1 MSNTTIKNI
10 YEKIHNAQQP
20 TNSTTTNNKIPNDLF
35 TTEDYHSI
43 SDYITHKFA
52 ETAQIF
58 SKFSYEDFY
67 QFILISEYK
76 DYKENELVMHKDT
89 PCDKYMFILYGDMDF
104 FEKDEISDSNMLI
117 KTISAGKIYGHLVKE
132 KYNYCLRA
140 RTKISII
147 TVNKEKFD
155 NLIKDINK
163 VKNSNKFQFIK
174 KFFPK
179 IRLYSDDIINNI
191 LQFFDRVKYKQFS
204 KILVKDDYNEYI
216 YLIISGKIGYC
227 RRPKSLFTP
236 GINDDKE
243 DFYEN
248 LLFEND
254 YIVLEK
260 LQRGDLIGINSALKR
275 QKNFYTAITLE
286 ENTEVYR
293 ISKGNVLFYFGG
305 SSGILPVA
313 LKSLGELQD
322 MSAQL
327 KIEYLKKLNI
337 FEEDIVNNINNN
349 FGLIFPEKK
358 IMNNKYNQNFS
369 IIDENSIKNNLFE
382 AWKSLDNLKKEV
394 SDLKNKL
401 LGGPIKI
408 NKNSTTNDGEKTIKD
423 FTQITG
429 DATNRVV
436 SRKLNMGL
444 NTKQLK
450 GLNKLN
456 MFCGIKDSGEDNL
469 KKVAGIASKNEGGGK
484 NKLMSFIR
492 NDDSVSTS
500 LESYSEMKNK
510 ESKEQENKKMEKNN
524 DNNLNEDKNK
534 KDEEKKVEKPK
545 FQRPK
550 HSLRNL
556 RGEI

>member
-1 MSNTTIKNI
+1 MSNNTIKNI
-10 YEKIHNAQQP
+10 YEKLHNIQQSA
-20 TNSTTTNNKIPNDLF
+20 TSTTSINQISKDLF
-35 TTEDYHSI
+35 TDGDYQSA
-43 SDYITHKFA
+43 SDYITLKFP
-52 ETAQIF
+52 ETSQIF

-67 QFILISEYK
+67 KFILLSEYK
-76 DYKENELVMHKDT
+76 EYKENELIMHIDA
-89 PCDKYMFILYGDMDF
+89 PCDSYMFILYGDMNF
-104 FEKDEISDSNMLI
+104 FEKEEISDSNMLI

-132 KYNYCLRA
+132 KYKYCLRA
-140 RTKISII
+140 RTKMSII
-147 TVNKEKFD
+147 IINKEKFD

-191 LQFFDRVKYKQFS
+191 LQFFERVKYKQHS

-227 RRPKSLFTP
+227 RRPKSLFIP
-236 GINDDKE
+236 GRDDNKE

-248 LLFEND
+248 LLFRND
-254 YIVLEK
+254 YIILEK
-260 LQRGDLIGINSALKR
+260 LQRGDLVGIDSALKR
-275 QKNFYTAITLE
+275 EKNFYTAVTLE

-401 LGGPIKI
+401 LGGSIKQ
-408 NKNSTTNDGEKTIKD
+408 NKNTNINDSEKTLKD

-444 NTKQLK
+444 NTKQLRS
-450 GLNKLN
+450 LDKLN
-456 MFCGIKDSGEDNL
+456 MFCGIKDNGEDNL
-469 KKVAGIASKNEGGGK
+469 KKVAGIASKTEGGGK
-484 NKLMSFIR
+484 SKLMSFIR
-492 NDDSVSTS
+492 NDDSASTS
-500 LESYSEMKNK
+500 LESYSEIKNK
-510 ESKEQENKKMEKNN
+510 ESKEQENKKVENN
-524 DNNLNEDKNK
+524 NINGNVLNGAK
-534 KDEEKKVEKPK
+534 KDEEKKVDKPK